1 LSYDQL
7 IRANWQQGTG
17 KIIVRFMVQK
27 CPGEKVFTKRT
38 LIIRSD
44 LKMNLETPY
53 EWWVLFMEGIKSG
66 AYECGVLTSQFL
78 SIGIIIYTAIHDI
91 GLILETSV

>member
-1 LSYDQL
+1 
-7 IRANWQQGTG
+7 
-17 KIIVRFMVQK
+17 
-27 CPGEKVFTKRT
+27 
-38 LIIRSD
+38 
-44 LKMNLETPY
+44 MNLETPY
-53 EWWVLFMEGIKSG
+53 EWWVLLMEGIKPG